1 MGNQD
6 PKDASLPL
14 RILCGG
20 ITGGLGQLIAQ
31 PTDTVKIRVQAD
43 GRLKLQG
50 KPPRYNG
57 VFDAFKRIVA
67 EEGVAGYYRGLGP
80 SISRAAVINGCG
92 IASYDHTKQLTLKIT
107 GQKEGLFARIVGS
120 LISGLV
126 SALVSCPFDV
136 VKTRLANQ
144 PQGAGRLYSG
154 MLDCG
159 IKTVRAE
166 GVMSLYK
173 GFTPAYARLAPWQ
186 LVFFLV
192 FEQVNQMVFG
202 KML

>member
-1 MGNQD
+1 M
-6 PKDASLPL
+6 
-14 RILCGG
+14 
-20 ITGGLGQLIAQ
+20 
-31 PTDTVKIRVQAD
+31 KIRVQAD

-50 KPPRYNG
+50 KQPRYSG

-67 EEGVAGYYRGLGP
+67 EEGIAGYYRGLGP
-80 SISRAAVINGCG
+80 SVARAAVINGCG

-107 GQKEGLFARIVGS
+107 SSKEGLFARVIGS

-126 SALVSCPFDV
+126 SALVSTPFDV

-144 PQGAGRLYSG
+144 PQGANRVYNG
-154 MLDCG
+154 MVDCAM
-159 IKTVRAE
+159 KTVRSE
-166 GVMSLYK
+166 GLLSLYK

-192 FEQVNQMVFG
+192 FEQMNEVVFG
-202 KML
+202 TML